1 MKLILPLCTL
11 HNIWILNYWN
21 SLWSTWSSLDWPTM
35 LSVYNITT
43 FSGVFPLK
51 AYSMAFNWQKKL
63 KGKIWVEIGGIE
75 NLNSEDQ
82 IQQMKWSV
90 NGPKTSWNIL
100 MKRCEQLILSFLSS
114 DSILL
119 KIRIVFLD
127 LSHSM
132 AVWWT
137 HAEGKSRNLKSKS
150 TRNFRSVS
158 KLMFVLKI
166 K

>member
-90 NGPKTSWNIL
+90 NGPKHLETSWWNVVNNL
-100 MKRCEQLILSFLSS
+100 FCLSYPQILSCWRLELFFLIFLTQWRCGEHMPREKAEISS
-114 DSILL
+114 PSPQET
-119 KIRIVFLD
+119 
-127 LSHSM
+127 S
-132 AVWWT
+132 AV
-137 HAEGKSRNLKSKS
+137 SQN
-150 TRNFRSVS
+150 
-158 KLMFVLKI
+158 
-166 K
+166 